1 MKYRKTFHI
10 EGLWNIEDV
19 EGPLYGTFTCLS
31 GWRSPKPKLFSSQ
44 KAPCQIR
51 GFFQNED
58 TCSQEKKAGECPQ
71 NIKAK
76 KWTCAFRLR
85 SKCLPASPPVLSII
99 TPDRPSKC
107 AGLAQEIG
115 FSAQIR
121 AACRGW

>member
-1 MKYRKTFHI
+1 MPFRLEIPKAEVILKS
-10 EGLWNIEDV
+10 
-19 EGPLYGTFTCLS
+19 EGPLPDS
-31 GWRSPKPKLFSSQ
+31 RV
-44 KAPCQIR
+44 
-51 GFFQNED
+51 FQNED